1 MATFVE
7 NQDVRLIPVFGVLDS
22 DPGTPKSLRSAQ
34 PSPWTHRPLNHI
46 RQNGTRPKKHR
57 GKQGV
62 EWMSRVEG
70 FEGLASECG
79 WFRVE
84 AHGQLQV
91 FHRKSPNSGREP
103 RTIAGVQRS
112 RSSEARFCPSLL
124 AAQGCGAAYAWAARG
139 WLELTCMGPWCKA
152 LCQESRHESS
162 YLEAGGKMQRHSTTT
177 RLSSDVRSQR
187 SR

>member
-1 MATFVE
+1 
-7 NQDVRLIPVFGVLDS
+7 
-22 DPGTPKSLRSAQ
+22 
-34 PSPWTHRPLNHI
+34 
-46 RQNGTRPKKHR
+46 
-57 GKQGV
+57 
-62 EWMSRVEG
+62 MSRVEG

-91 FHRKSPNSGREP
+91 FDRESPNSGREP

-124 AAQGCGAAYAWAARG
+124 VAQGCGAAYAWAARG

-162 YLEAGGKMQRHSTTT
+162 YLEAGGKMQRHSTALAYALQFPPSTLRERQT
-177 RLSSDVRSQR
+177 FPLRPKVPLCSGSQSSPAVSTPSGRAGGINESLQPPGDHLGPRGCQS
-187 SR
+187 SLP